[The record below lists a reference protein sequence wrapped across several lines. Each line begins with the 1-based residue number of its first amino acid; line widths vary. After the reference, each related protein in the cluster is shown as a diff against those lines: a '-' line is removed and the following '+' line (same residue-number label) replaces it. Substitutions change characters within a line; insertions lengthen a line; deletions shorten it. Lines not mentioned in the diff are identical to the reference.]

1 MKKHNFRIDS
11 DSKTVLVEISPRI
24 FPVSTILNATYRFID
39 EAKVAVEEKKG
50 KILVTF
56 ILEKEA
62 EQSDLESLAYEF
74 NLQLIASFAEEEESK
89 KYSGTRDAF
98 MKAALLQQPPN
109 S

>member
-1 MKKHNFRIDS
+1 MKKNNFRIDS

-24 FPVSTILNATYRFID
+24 FPISTILNATYRFID
-39 EAKVAVEEKKG
+39 EAKVAVEEKGK

-56 ILEKEA
+56 VLEKDTKEA
-62 EQSDLESLAYEF
+62 DLERLAYEF